1 MTQGT
6 ISSAPARSSAS
17 STTAQADTARRA
29 SPSPQ
34 PYSFRDYLPPVAK
47 IFGVAL
53 ALRCLVAL
61 LAYSNRDIAA
71 ILWPRGIEMLGVA
84 KSLATGN
91 GFSSP
96 FSLAT
101 GPTAFVPPLYPS
113 ILSGILRIFGDHTN
127 ASAWAILLLQ
137 CFVSA
142 LTVAPVFALALENF
156 GHREAKVAAWI
167 WALFPYAIILP
178 TNIIWESS
186 LSAFVVALGAW
197 LLVRAWRSPSTSRWI
212 YAALWWAAGC
222 LLNASLLLI
231 LPAAAFYSF
240 LRKKISFAT
249 LAGSAAAFI
258 AILVPWSI
266 RNYLVMGRAVPLRD
280 NFALEMWIGNH
291 SGTEFRF
298 TPEIHPAFNAADLR
312 HYQQVGELAYMDEK
326 GAEARAFIRANPGRF
341 AVNTLERIARFWL
354 IGRNGVIYLVAPLA
368 ILGIAGLFLAFRSA
382 VPAAPLLALIL
393 IVYPLPYYITHPDM
407 RYQHPIQPIL
417 AVLAA
422 YLLANRIKDTLIL
435 STTPGTAASE

>member
-6 ISSAPARSSAS
+6 ISSAPIRLSGSLSA
-17 STTAQADTARRA
+17 APAEPVRRA
-29 SPSPQ
+29 SPSP
-34 PYSFRDYLPPVAK
+34 LPDSLRSYIPFIGK
-47 IFGVAL
+47 IFAVAM

-61 LAYSNRDIAA
+61 LAYWNRNIAG

-96 FSLAT
+96 FPIPT
-101 GPTAFVPPLYPS
+101 GPTAFVPPIYPS
-113 ILSGILRIFGDHTN
+113 ILSVILRIFGDHTN

-142 LTVAPVFALALENF
+142 LTVAPIFALALDSF
-156 GHREAKVAAWI
+156 GRREAKAAAWL

-186 LSAFVVALGAW
+186 LSAFVVAVGAW
-197 LLVRAWRSPSTSRWI
+197 LLLRAWRSRGTSRWL
-212 YAALWWAAGC
+212 YATIWWAAGC
-222 LLNASLLLI
+222 LLNAALLLL

-240 LRKKISFAT
+240 LRKKIPFAT
-249 LAGSAAAFI
+249 LAACAAAFI
-258 AILVPWSI
+258 AVLAPWSI

-291 SGTEFRF
+291 SGTAFRF

-312 HYQQVGELAYMDEK
+312 HYQQIGELAYMDEK
-326 GAEARAFIRANPGRF
+326 GAEARAFIRANPGQF

-354 IGRNGVIYLVAPLA
+354 IGRNGLIYLVAPLA
-368 ILGIAGLFLAFRSA
+368 ILGIVGLCVALRRA
-382 VPAAPLLALIL
+382 VPA
-393 IVYPLPYYITHPDM
+393 
-407 RYQHPIQPIL
+407 
-417 AVLAA
+417 
-422 YLLANRIKDTLIL
+422 
-435 STTPGTAASE
+435 